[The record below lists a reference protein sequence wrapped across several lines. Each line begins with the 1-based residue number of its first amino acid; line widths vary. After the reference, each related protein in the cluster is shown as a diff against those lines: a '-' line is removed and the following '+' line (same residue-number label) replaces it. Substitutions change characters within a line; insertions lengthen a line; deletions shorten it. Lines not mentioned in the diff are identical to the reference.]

1 MLTQALNSIGPMQ
14 FVTLTDS
21 NSFVPIQNP
30 VSTSTPSSSQSV
42 AYSGSTSPSKS
53 SATRT
58 SAPVLQI
65 ADDEDLSNETTYMV
79 VSAPVA
85 KEEEPLYVNARQYH
99 RILKRRA
106 ARQKLEAEGRLP
118 KKRQKYLHES
128 RHQHALARVRGE
140 GGKFDKGRH
149 LEFCSADNC
158 MDHNGSDAPETVS
171 DVEVNQKRTRFL
183 PVRDVKPLSG
193 EVRASPNSYTAD
205 CADGEEVF

>member
-1 MLTQALNSIGPMQ
+1 MN
-14 FVTLTDS
+14 
-21 NSFVPIQNP
+21 
-30 VSTSTPSSSQSV
+30 
-42 AYSGSTSPSKS
+42 
-53 SATRT
+53 
-58 SAPVLQI
+58 
-65 ADDEDLSNETTYMV
+65 

-149 LEFCSADNC
+149 LEFYSTDS
-158 MDHNGSDAPETVS
+158 MLDHNGSGAHESVS
-171 DVEVNQKRTRFL
+171 DMEANQKRTRFL
-183 PVRDVKPLSG
+183 PVRDLKPPSD
-193 EVRASPNSYTAD
+193 EVQPMGNSYTAECAD
-205 CADGEEVF
+205 GEEFYSTDSMLDHNGSGAHESVSDMEANQKRTRFLPVRDLKPPSDEVQPMGNSYTAECADGEEVF